1 VLSWWRRL
9 HALVMTACKTT
20 TASARKTTPDCEF
33 LVSLDQAVLLDGRLS
48 VGVSWRANLSPA
60 LPRQPMDERA
70 CHAYQDQGSSTDAVP
85 RRPPYGRRPYLSGP
99 RRGARVEA
107 WSIGS

>member
-60 LPRQPMDERA
+60 LPRQPWTNAPVTRTETRVVA
-70 CHAYQDQGSSTDAVP
+70 LTLFGDA
-85 RRPPYGRRPYLSGP
+85 RPMADGRT
-99 RRGARVEA
+99 
-107 WSIGS
+107 